1 MAHQC
6 VHCGRILKEAN
17 KEILEGCANCGSKFF
32 FFIKDENLK
41 SRKDQDRLNLNEF
54 SKEEKDKIEEDVRD
68 ILKIEDE
75 QSPVILDIESIKILG
90 QGKFEIDIVSLM
102 NRKPVVIKLEEGKYI
117 IDLDSI
123 GPGKKDKLNI

>member
-17 KEILEGCANCGSKFF
+17 NEILEGCANCGGKFF
-32 FFIKDENLK
+32 FFIRDENLEFRERENK
-41 SRKDQDRLNLNEF
+41 ISLEELNKAD
-54 SKEEKDKIEEDVRD
+54 KEKIEEDVRD

-75 QSPVILDIESIKILG
+75 FVPVVLDVESIKILG
-90 QGKFEIDIVSLM
+90 PGKFEIDIVSLM

-117 IDLDSI
+117 IDLESMNLD
-123 GPGKKDKLNI
+123 KKK

>member
-17 KEILEGCANCGSKFF
+17 NEILEGCANCGGKFF
-32 FFIKDENLK
+32 FFIRDENLEFRERENK
-41 SRKDQDRLNLNEF
+41 ISLEELNKAD
-54 SKEEKDKIEEDVRD
+54 KEKIEGDVRD

-75 QSPVILDIESIKILG
+75 LVPVVLDVESIKILG
-90 QGKFEIDIVSLM
+90 PGKFEIDIVSLM

-117 IDLDSI
+117 IDLESMNLD
-123 GPGKKDKLNI
+123 KKK

>member
-17 KEILEGCANCGSKFF
+17 NEILEGCASCGSKFF
-32 FFIKDENLK
+32 FFIRDENLEK
-41 SRKDQDRLNLNEF
+41 ASQEATSLKEFNE
-54 SKEEKDKIEEDVRD
+54 KEKTKIEQDVRE

-75 QSPVILDIESIKILG
+75 LAPVILDIESIKILG
-90 QGKFEIDIVSLM
+90 PGKFEIDIVSLM

-117 IDLDSI
+117 IDLDSA
-123 GPGKKDKLNI
+123 KDLKREK